1 MTRASEPWGGREW
14 SGDSNF
20 LRQAGVGTCV
30 DGLVHNNIAVKG
42 LEVRVC
48 TSKALLCPLP
58 SLVEFS
64 FDIAC
69 SIETGTSSGA
79 RSLRL

>member
-20 LRQAGVGTCV
+20 LRQAGVGTSGFVQAKPCSAHC
-30 DGLVHNNIAVKG
+30 L
-42 LEVRVC
+42 
-48 TSKALLCPLP
+48 